1 MKVVFQPA
9 FFRGYDGDML
19 VLRGVPH
26 ILWTFSRCAAFY
38 LCSAD
43 SRGWMN
49 APIFLCQWALL
60 PQTRNLAMG
69 MLPRQKGKRTLAGPL
84 GGNHFIFLGDFFI
97 IKFVMVESVAIPNVV
112 AVPNFLWALLRTA
125 GSSGGSETTGSAQKG
140 DATQQP
146 PAPQNSQ
153 NGTQPQ
159 AQPTQPPPAQQPLA
173 EPQPAQQP
181 PPPPPPPPPAPA
193 PAPPPPPPAPP
204 PPRRQPC
211 AGSQES
217 ATGAGARAPITGP
230 LPDCHYQCL
239 GIQAGCQ
246 LSVVWMTVGTMKLP
260 TLEWK

>member
-112 AVPNFLWALLRTA
+112 AVPNFFWALLRTA

-159 AQPTQPPPAQQPLA
+159 AQPTQPPPAQQPPP

-181 PPPPPPPPPAPA
+181 QPAQRAQPA
-193 PAPPPPPPAPP
+193 QAQQA
-204 PPRRQPC
+204 QG
-211 AGSQES
+211 GSQQS

-246 LSVVWMTVGTMKLP
+246 LLVAWTTIGTMKLP
-260 TLEWK
+260 TLEIK